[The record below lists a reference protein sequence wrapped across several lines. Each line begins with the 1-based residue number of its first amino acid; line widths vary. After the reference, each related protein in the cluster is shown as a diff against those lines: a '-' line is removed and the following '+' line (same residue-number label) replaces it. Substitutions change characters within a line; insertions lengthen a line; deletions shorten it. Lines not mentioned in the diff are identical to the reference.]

1 MKTFMNTMTSGQGL
15 NFEVSENGANI
26 SVGQRQLLCLARALL
41 WKNRV
46 LVMDEATAAVDLESD
61 EIIQETIRSAF
72 RGCTIITVAHRLN
85 TILDYDR

>member
-1 MKTFMNTMTSGQGL
+1 
-15 NFEVSENGANI
+15 
-26 SVGQRQLLCLARALL
+26 
-41 WKNRV
+41 
-46 LVMDEATAAVDLESD
+46 MDEATAAVDLESD